1 MTDTQ
6 WSAWLGQMQTELG
19 VLSSN
24 NMLLNIQNA
33 QLNEENTNQAAL
45 IEALKDRILN
55 AEKDNQAL
63 KEQIQPHRKK
73 NGTHTTHGTTDQ

>member
-24 NMLLNIQNA
+24 AMLLNIQNA
-33 QLNEENTNQAAL
+33 QLTEENTNQAAL
-45 IEALKDRILN
+45 IDALKERILQ
-55 AEKDNQAL
+55 AEKDNQVL

-73 NGTHTTHGTTDQ
+73 NGTNTTDGRTGQ

>member
-1 MTDTQ
+1 MTDAQ

-33 QLNEENTNQAAL
+33 SLNEENANHLAL
-45 IEALKDRILN
+45 IEALKERILK
-55 AEKDNQAL
+55 AEKDNQEL

-73 NGTHTTHGTTDQ
+73 NGTHTTNRPTDQ

>member
-1 MTDTQ
+1 MTDAQ

-24 NMLLNIQNA
+24 NMLLNIQNT
-33 QLNEENTNQAAL
+33 QLTEENANHLAL
-45 IEALKDRILN
+45 IDALKERILK
-55 AEKDNQAL
+55 AEKDNQEL

-73 NGTHTTHGTTDQ
+73 NGTHTTDGRTSQ